1 MPVDPMFVLATAA
14 FALGLSLATYRWFAV
29 HNGWPMGEWQAH
41 RPGLPIAIGL
51 FCVLLAMFFAT
62 YRGGATTLILPL
74 LGVLCALTWTSLFR
88 VGAQSA
94 LLLAP
99 LALVGLLALWF
110 SAATSLKVDFEP
122 EPSRMFPAGQTER
135 DRSIDRVPGGERING
150 GDRPTERTI
159 TFPTDRL
166 PAPAPNLQTP
176 R

>member
-51 FCVLLAMFFAT
+51 FCALMAMLFAML
-62 YRGGATTLILPL
+62 RGGATMLILPL
-74 LGVLCALTWTSLFR
+74 LGLLCALTWTSLTR

-99 LALVGLLALWF
+99 AALVGLLAIWY
-110 SAATSLKVDFEP
+110 AAAANEP
-122 EPSRMFPAGQTER
+122 ERARVLIPGQPAAERLQDRQRPFIPGQPESER
-135 DRSIDRVPGGERING
+135 LTPPN
-150 GDRPTERTI
+150 P
-159 TFPTDRL
+159 L
-166 PAPAPNLQTP
+166 PP